1 MESLIALRKRYLK
14 SHSNPAN
21 SANPANSSFKFRQF
35 RQFRHYLEIE
45 EMEELQFL
53 RDERAAIRQYDG
65 GMSRE
70 QAEYFS
76 LLDVPSLPKSID
88 EDG

>member
-35 RQFRHYLEIE
+35 RHYLEIE

-53 RDERAAIRQYDG
+53 RDERVAIRQYDG

>member
-1 MESLIALRKRYLK
+1 MESLIALRKGCLE

-35 RQFRHYLEIE
+35 RRHLETE

>member
-1 MESLIALRKRYLK
+1 MEGLIALRKRYLK
-14 SHSNPAN
+14 THSNPAN
-21 SANPANSSFKFRQF
+21 LANSANSYPKISRFSRFS
-35 RQFRHYLEIE
+35 RHLETE

-88 EDG
+88 DD

>member
-1 MESLIALRKRYLK
+1 MEGLIALRKGYLK
-14 SHSNPAN
+14 LHSNPAN
-21 SANPANSSFKFRQF
+21 LANSANSYPKISRFSRFS
-35 RQFRHYLEIE
+35 RHLETE

-88 EDG
+88 DD